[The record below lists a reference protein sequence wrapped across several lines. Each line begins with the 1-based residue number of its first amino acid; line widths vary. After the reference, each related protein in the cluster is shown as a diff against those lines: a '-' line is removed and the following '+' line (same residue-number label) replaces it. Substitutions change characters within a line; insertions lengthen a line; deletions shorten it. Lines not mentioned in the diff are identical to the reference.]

1 MDDNCGCGCGVV
13 VLAIV
18 IVAGI
23 AASPVAAVTIAGI
36 AAAVAII
43 ALIVKK
49 TGAGGSIPGRAPGGA
64 AAPGQGDPGRR
75 RGVLPR
81 SKQRRAD
88 IVKQFS
94 ARFRLY
100 LTDEQVN
107 LIVNAS
113 YISNLWQSEI
123 EVMQGVNAFETA
135 AQWLQGD
142 TRWLRAYLKAFTVQ
156 EITSDMR
163 QQEDIVTAAFDAVFS
178 YVDGLPDIPL
188 ADKIARVNREF
199 FTLFDDVSFMI
210 AYRFLESKGL
220 KHRLTGGGPVRN
232 EGDPDVDE
240 LLKRYRKKTDES
252 PGE

>member
-1 MDDNCGCGCGVV
+1 MDDSCGCGCGVII
-13 VLAIV
+13 IV
-18 IVAGI
+18 FLIVAGI
-23 AASPVAAVTIAGI
+23 AASPAAAGVIALII
-36 AAAVAII
+36 AAIAII

-49 TGAGGSIPGRAPGGA
+49 TTGGLPGQAPGGTA
-64 AAPGQGDPGRR
+64 SPGQGAPNGPRAM
-75 RGVLPR
+75 LPK
-81 SKQRRAD
+81 SKVRRAD

-100 LTDEQVN
+100 LTEEQVN

-113 YISNLWQSEI
+113 YISDLWRSEI
-123 EVMQGVNAFETA
+123 EVMQGAYNFETS
-135 AQWLQGD
+135 AQWLQGG
-142 TRWLRAYLKAFTVQ
+142 TKWLRAYLKAFTVQ
-156 EITSDMR
+156 EITSDLK
-163 QQEDIVTAAFDAVFS
+163 QQEDIVTAAFDAVFR

-220 KHRLTGGGPVRN
+220 NHRLSGSGPVRN
-232 EGDPDVDE
+232 EGGADVDE

-252 PGE
+252 PDE